1 VTVGLLV
8 TSLLLGLRH
17 GIDWDHIAAIADLT
31 GAAENRRKG
40 FLLSLYYALGHA
52 AVVFV
57 LGSIA
62 ILFGAA
68 IPESFDSWMG
78 RIVGVTLI
86 ALGIWV
92 LVGLVRHGRDFRLRS
107 RWMLVLNGT
116 FAGLRKVTGRAGER
130 HISVEHDHD
139 HHHDEDAAAHT
150 EAHAHDHSHTEQGAD
165 TDMAA
170 TSERRRLST
179 WLSRRQHTHHHAHQ
193 HDLALPDSA
202 DSSYGSGTAAGIGML
217 HGVGFES
224 PTQIAV
230 FVASTSVEGG
240 NVGLMVLLAWV
251 VGLVLANS
259 GLAVLAGLGLLNAER
274 NFTIYATLAVVV
286 AVASI
291 VVGIMFVGEWDLLPE
306 I

>member
-1 VTVGLLV
+1 MTVGLLV

-31 GAAENRRKG
+31 GTADSRRKG

-68 IPESFDSWMG
+68 IPESFDAWMG
-78 RIVGVTLI
+78 RIVGLTLV
-86 ALGIWV
+86 ALGVWV
-92 LVGLVRHGRDFRLRS
+92 LVGLLRHGRDFRLRS
-107 RWMLVLNGT
+107 RWMLVLDGT
-116 FAGLRKVTGRAGER
+116 FAGLRKVTGRAGDR

-139 HHHDEDAAAHT
+139 HRHDQDAVAHT
-150 EAHAHDHSHTEQGAD
+150 EAHAHDHSHTEQGVD

-170 TSERRRLST
+170 TTERRRRSP
-179 WLSRRQHTHHHAHQ
+179 WRGRHQATHHHPHQ

-202 DSSYGSGTAAGIGML
+202 NGRYGNSTAAGIGML

-224 PTQIAV
+224 PTQIAI
-230 FVASTSVEGG
+230 FVASTSVQGG
-240 NVGLMVLLAWV
+240 SVGLMVLLAWV
-251 VGLVLANS
+251 IGLVLANS
-259 GLAVLAGLGLLNAER
+259 GLAVLASFGLLNAER
-274 NFTIYATLAVVV
+274 NFTIYATIAVIV

>member
-1 VTVGLLV
+1 MTVGLLV

-31 GAAENRRKG
+31 GAADSRRKG

-68 IPESFDSWMG
+68 IPESFDAWMG
-78 RIVGVTLI
+78 RIVGITLI

-139 HHHDEDAAAHT
+139 HH
-150 EAHAHDHSHTEQGAD
+150 Q
-165 TDMAA
+165 
-170 TSERRRLST
+170 
-179 WLSRRQHTHHHAHQ
+179 AHQ
-193 HDLALPDSA
+193 HDLVLPDSA
-202 DSSYGSGTAAGIGML
+202 DSSYRNGTAAGIGML

-251 VGLVLANS
+251 IGLVLANS